1 LQIIIVGAGE
11 VGYNIANRLA
21 SENKRVI
28 VIDNDESAI
37 KRLTENLDVQTIT
50 ASGSNPKVLIDAG
63 IKNTEIFLA
72 VTDSDEVNLV
82 ACLMANL
89 ISPTTKKLARIRNS
103 DFDHYHDRFKKEN
116 PHIDTIINPDIE
128 VVKTIRK
135 IMDIPGAVDVGDF
148 AEGQVKY
155 VGIRLDDN
163 SPIIGM
169 RLIDFALQFDEDR
182 PLIAAII
189 RNNEVIVPRG
199 NTKIKIGD
207 LIYFVCEIQKLEK
220 TLNIFGKKI
229 KPVQNALI
237 IGGGRIGERLSKI
250 LEMDLIKTKIIES
263 NIKRCHYLAEQLNK
277 TVVLHGDGTDQ
288 KLFIEENIGQIDIVI
303 AVTNDDETNIL
314 VSLLAK
320 NLGVQNTITKIGKP
334 NYFPLL
340 SSIGIEKVVSPRL
353 SAISSILQNV
363 RKGKVLSDISIL
375 GESGEFIEAI
385 ALESSSITNKPLKK
399 ISFPK
404 GAILVCII
412 RKTDIMIPSG
422 LSIIKPG
429 DRIIIF
435 AVKTA
440 IKKFEKLLTVKLGYF

>member
-1 LQIIIVGAGE
+1 MQIIIVGAGE

-28 VIDNDESAI
+28 VIDKDESAI
-37 KRLTENLDVQTIT
+37 KRLTENLDVQTI
-50 ASGSNPKVLIDAG
+50 AGSGSNPKVLIDAG
-63 IKNTEIFLA
+63 IKNTDIFLA

-89 ISPTTKKLARIRNS
+89 ISPTTKKLVRIRNA
-103 DFDHYHDRFKKEN
+103 DFDSYHDIFKKEN
-116 PHIDTIINPDIE
+116 PNINTVINPEIE
-128 VVKTIRK
+128 VVNTIRK

-155 VGIRLDDN
+155 VGIRLDDD
-163 SPIIGM
+163 SPITGM
-169 RLIDFALQFDEDR
+169 RLIDFSLQFDEDR

-189 RNNEVIVPRG
+189 RKNEVIVPRG
-199 NTKIKIGD
+199 DTKIKIGD
-207 LIYFVCEIQKLEK
+207 LIYFVCETQKLEK
-220 TLNIFGKKI
+220 TLNLFGKQV

-237 IGGGRIGERLSKI
+237 IGGGHIGERLSKT
-250 LEMDLIKTKIIES
+250 LEMDSIKTKIIES
-263 NIKRCHYLAEQLNK
+263 DINRCHYLSEQLSK
-277 TVVLHGDGTDQ
+277 TVVLHGDGSDQ
-288 KLFIEENIGQIDIVI
+288 KLFLEENVGQIDVVI
-303 AVTNDDETNIL
+303 SVTNDDETNIL

-320 NLGVQNTITKIGKP
+320 NLGVQNTITRIGKP

-375 GESGEFIEAI
+375 GESGEFIEAV
-385 ALESSSITNKPLKK
+385 ALETSGITNKPLKK

-404 GAILVCII
+404 GAILVCIL

-422 LSIIKPG
+422 VSIIKPG
-429 DRIIIF
+429 DRIIMF
-435 AVKTA
+435 AVKPA
-440 IKKFEKLLTVKLGYF
+440 VKKLEKLLTVKLEYF

>member
-1 LQIIIVGAGE
+1 MQIIIVGAGE
-11 VGYNIANRLA
+11 VGFNIANRLA

-28 VIDNDESAI
+28 VIDKDEIAI
-37 KRLTENLDVQTIT
+37 KRLTENLDVQTIA

-72 VTDSDEVNLV
+72 VTNSDEVNLV

-89 ISPTTKKLARIRNS
+89 ISPTTKKLARVRNS
-103 DFDHYHDRFKKEN
+103 DFDPYHDIFKETP
-116 PHIDTIINPDIE
+116 PHINTIINPEIE
-128 VVKTIRK
+128 VVNTIRK

-148 AEGQVKY
+148 AEGHVKY

-163 SPIIGM
+163 SPITGM
-169 RLIDFALQFDEDR
+169 KLIDFSLQFDEDR
-182 PLIAAII
+182 PLIAAVI
-189 RNNEVIVPRG
+189 RNNEVIVPKG
-199 NTKIKIGD
+199 NTRIKIGD
-207 LIYFVCEIQKLEK
+207 LIYFVCETKKLEN
-220 TLNIFGKKI
+220 TLNIFGKQI

-237 IGGGRIGERLSKI
+237 IGGGRIGERLSKT
-250 LEMDLIKTKIIES
+250 LEMGSIKTKIIES
-263 NIKRCHYLAEQLNK
+263 DINRCHYLSEQLNK
-277 TVVLHGDGTDQ
+277 TVVLHGDGSDQ
-288 KLFIEENIGQIDIVI
+288 KLFLEENVEHTDVVI
-303 AVTNDDETNIL
+303 SVTNDDETNIL

-320 NLGVQNTITKIGKP
+320 NSGVKNTITRIERP

-404 GAILVCII
+404 GAIMTCIL

-422 LSIIKPG
+422 ESIIKPG

-440 IKKFEKLLTVKLGYF
+440 IKKLEKLLTVKLEYF

>member
-1 LQIIIVGAGE
+1 MQIIIVGAGE

-21 SENKRVI
+21 SENERVI
-28 VIDNDESAI
+28 VIDKDESAI
-37 KRLTENLDVQTIT
+37 KRLTENLDVQTI
-50 ASGSNPKVLIDAG
+50 AGSGSNPKVLIDAG
-63 IKNTEIFLA
+63 IKNTDIFLA

-89 ISPTTKKLARIRNS
+89 ISPLTKKLVRIRNF
-103 DFDHYHDRFKKEN
+103 DFDPYHDIFKKEN
-116 PHIDTIINPDIE
+116 PKINTVINPEIE
-128 VVKTIRK
+128 VVNTIRK

-155 VGIRLDDN
+155 VGIHLDDG
-163 SPIIGM
+163 SPITGM
-169 RLIDFALQFDEDR
+169 RLTDFSLQFDKDR

-189 RNNEVIVPRG
+189 RKNEVIVPRG
-199 NTKIKIGD
+199 DTKIKIGD
-207 LIYFVCEIQKLEK
+207 LIYFVCETQKLEK
-220 TLNIFGKKI
+220 TLNLFGKQV

-237 IGGGRIGERLSKI
+237 IGGGRIGERLSKT
-250 LEMDLIKTKIIES
+250 LEMDSIKTKIIES
-263 NIKRCHYLAEQLNK
+263 DINRCHYLSEQLNK
-277 TVVLHGDGTDQ
+277 TVVLHGDGSDP
-288 KLFIEENIGQIDIVI
+288 KLFLEENVGHTDVVI
-303 AVTNDDETNIL
+303 SVTNDDETNIL

-320 NLGVQNTITKIGKP
+320 NLGVQNTITRIGKP

-385 ALESSSITNKPLKK
+385 ALETSSITKKPLKK

-422 LSIIKPG
+422 DSIIKPG
-429 DRIIIF
+429 DRIIMF
-435 AVKTA
+435 AVKLA
-440 IKKFEKLLTVKLGYF
+440 VKKLEKLLTVRLEYF